1 MLAIRLAVTVGLLAL
16 LLPRIHLGSID
27 WGASTVGWLAA
38 GLLVTFAGIVLSA
51 LRWQRVLV
59 ALGVHPALRR
69 LLDHYLAGL
78 FVGNFLP
85 STVGGDVLRVTR
97 LSADT
102 GDGHSAFA
110 SVVLERLT
118 GWLVLPVITLAGF
131 AINRGLLEVPG
142 IAVELAIGLAVGT
155 LVLLGAVVFLAA
167 HPRLGGRLSGHRQA
181 WLRWLGAVHLGLDRF
196 RREPPAVAWVVGV
209 GFVYQLSVVLAAF
222 LAAKALGVHVSF
234 TVFLAF
240 FPMVAVA
247 QVLPISIGGIGLR
260 EGALVIFLVNSGLGA
275 SHTQAITLGIFFYG
289 MNLVVSLLGA
299 PSFALGRRP
308 ARGSGAVA

>member
-1 MLAIRLAVTVGLLAL
+1 
-16 LLPRIHLGSID
+16 
-27 WGASTVGWLAA
+27 
-38 GLLVTFAGIVLSA
+38 
-51 LRWQRVLV
+51 VLV
-59 ALGVHPALRR
+59 ALGVHTALRR

-118 GWLVLPVITLAGF
+118 GWLVLPLITLAGF
-131 AINRGLLEVPG
+131 AINRGLLQVPG

-155 LVLLGAVVFLAA
+155 LLLLGAVVFLAA

-196 RREPPAVAWVVGV
+196 RREPPAVAWVVAV

-308 ARGSGAVA
+308 LARNEVVA